1 MKVSY
6 CQRWSSKTS
15 KPEFRKIDLQ
25 KRPTRILPF
34 GFEWL
39 KSQGTFPFVSSEGET
54 NENKHD
60 IQSRN
65 RERSTAIARSSWG
78 PSSEKLQV
86 VLSTQGAQP
95 GTGARS
101 KSHHWQ
107 PNLEEDVSSLFK
119 QTEPE
124 DEIIS
129 PAVIFAFLSETFTVL
144 QFKHK
149 ILKFE
154 IKDPYLDDSFF

>member
-65 RERSTAIARSSWG
+65 REEVQPLHEALGDPPVKSS
-78 PSSEKLQV
+78 
-86 VLSTQGAQP
+86 
-95 GTGARS
+95 R
-101 KSHHWQ
+101 
-107 PNLEEDVSSLFK
+107 
-119 QTEPE
+119 
-124 DEIIS
+124 
-129 PAVIFAFLSETFTVL
+129 
-144 QFKHK
+144 
-149 ILKFE
+149 
-154 IKDPYLDDSFF
+154 